1 MFKWGVIGTG
11 NIANTVCREIVAGGR
26 HKVAAVYSRTLS
38 KAQKED
44 YVKASEWYKKALVFP
59 HNLGEG
65 KLILDYD
72 NDVWY
77 ERGELA
83 EKFGDSKSKEYFEM
97 AARGNA
103 VVADDMYYNDNPIEY
118 IYYKALA
125 ELKLGNKSCAKEI
138 KQAFTNY
145 YNVNKNKHCIIDYF
159 AVSLPD
165 LLVWEQDL
173 DKSNDVLCD
182 YVRSLAEKI
191 QAWGKSL

>member
-1 MFKWGVIGTG
+1 
-11 NIANTVCREIVAGGR
+11 
-26 HKVAAVYSRTLS
+26 
-38 KAQKED
+38 
-44 YVKASEWYKKALVFP
+44 
-59 HNLGEG
+59 
-65 KLILDYD
+65 
-72 NDVWY
+72 
-77 ERGELA
+77 
-83 EKFGDSKSKEYFEM
+83 M

-118 IYYKALA
+118 IYYKARA

-165 LLVWEQDL
+165 LLVWEQNL
-173 DKSNDVLCD
+173 DKRNDVFCD